1 MPLLLVLSFLFLILH
16 PAVAFSGIGDGLE
29 LWFRIVLPTL
39 FPFLIL
45 IGLMMSYQ
53 VPERISRLLSPLL
66 QKTPFRE
73 EYLFPCMVGLLSGYP
88 SGAKTLNDLVAS
100 RCLSR
105 QEGEWLFCFCNNV
118 SPAFFL
124 NYVFVQSI
132 PVGNL
137 RFLLLFFLYLAA
149 ILASLPF
156 RPNKRPEKK
165 TKAFAGDDHSAQ
177 SGSLRSLHFQP
188 APKSSPGPKLML
200 DEIFM
205 NTCEILVK
213 TGCYIMVFSLLC
225 QIAALYLEPYP
236 YPNMVLAGCLEIT
249 NGISALSH
257 LPSGHPFLLPASMAF
272 CGFGGLSA
280 MLQSFSVVKTSGLSK
295 KKYALSKLLNTA
307 YCILF
312 ALILNAL

>member
-1 MPLLLVLSFLFLILH
+1 MPLLLILSFLFLILH
-16 PAVAFSGIGDGLE
+16 PTVSFSGIRDGLE

-156 RPNKRPEKK
+156 RPDR
-165 TKAFAGDDHSAQ
+165 
-177 SGSLRSLHFQP
+177 RSLHSQP
-188 APKSSPGPKLML
+188 APKPSSKPKLML

-236 YPNMVLAGCLEIT
+236 YPNMILAGCLEIT

-280 MLQSFSVVKTSGLSK
+280 MLQSFSVVKASGLSK